1 MKAILTPSHGQAS
14 VEHGLSVNKSVLKV
28 NTTEESIA
36 SKKLVRDHMIA
47 NKLEPHTVPISNQLI
62 GSVSCAHQ
70 SYKESL
76 LTAEKA
82 KENDRIS
89 NEKRIVLEEI
99 NAVSSKCVDLQNTSK
114 TLDEEFIVCIIKNA
128 EKKNYLNLVIKQNA
142 LKRRS
147 EEAQAKLKK
156 LQQALGILKEKRKKN
171 EIKVTIE

>member
-1 MKAILTPSHGQAS
+1 MKAILTLSHGQAS

-47 NKLEPHTVPISNQLI
+47 NKLEAHTVPISNQLI
-62 GSVSCAHQ
+62 RSVSCAHQ

-89 NEKRIVLEEI
+89 NEK
-99 NAVSSKCVDLQNTSK
+99 
-114 TLDEEFIVCIIKNA
+114 
-128 EKKNYLNLVIKQNA
+128 
-142 LKRRS
+142 
-147 EEAQAKLKK
+147 
-156 LQQALGILKEKRKKN
+156 
-171 EIKVTIE
+171 